1 MFITSISLSYVLA
14 GVAVAFILAFL
25 YFKVLVVK
33 SSDKSSSHDKIVGSM
48 KDPDTW
54 RRKNNT
60 MSYVSLF
67 WAVAAAAAFIYLKYY
82 VPSTL
87 IPLWYLFAFAAV
99 LFISFGLFGFSRRKA
114 H

>member
-1 MFITSISLSYVLA
+1 MLITSISLSYVLA
-14 GVAVAFILAFL
+14 GVSVAFILAFL

-33 SSDKSSSHDKIVGSM
+33 SSDKSESHDRIVGSM

-67 WAVAAAAAFIYLKYY
+67 WAVVAAAAFIYLKYF

-87 IPLWYLFAFAAV
+87 VSIWYLAAFAAV
-99 LFISFGLFGFSRRKA
+99 LFVSFGLFGFGRRKA